1 MPDFPMEGSVRV
13 RIELLGVFAAGAVL
27 GIWHLGMGGRALFV
41 FRSDEPFSSWVWV
54 LSGPLSTLP
63 AVALAIFSRRWSAT
77 WLITA
82 GVISLGTLVVGRG
95 GTAHT
100 PGEFW
105 ELLLSYGIMV
115 VVPMIGLGLGL
126 FWVQRHLE
134 RTDSHQGRP
143 ERHRLGLASVVT
155 LGYLLL
161 SLGAFF
167 AADLPILSN
176 AFETSWGFWILPPL
190 LGPLAMLA
198 MMRLLGVPLYLAATV
213 VVFGCLWLATAYAE
227 WRRAALLSALVV
239 WLLSGLFLVAIV
251 QFWG

>member
-1 MPDFPMEGSVRV
+1 MRVRV
-13 RIELLGVFAAGAVL
+13 ELVSVLIAGAVL
-27 GIWHLGMGGRALFV
+27 GIWHLGMGSRAVFV
-41 FRSDEPFSSWVWV
+41 FRGDEPLSSWVWM

-63 AVALAIFSRRWSAT
+63 AVALAIFTRRWSAA
-77 WLITA
+77 WLVTA
-82 GVISLGTLVVGRG
+82 GLISLGALVIGRG
-95 GTAHT
+95 GTAH
-100 PGEFW
+100 PRGEFW

-134 RTDSHQGRP
+134 RTDSHQGQP

-167 AADLPILSN
+167 AADLPIFSN

-190 LGPLAMLA
+190 LGPLALLA

-213 VVFGCLWLATAYAE
+213 VVFGCLWLATAHAQ
-227 WRRAALLSALVV
+227 WRRAALWSALGV

-251 QFWG
+251 QFLG